1 MLREGHR
8 RTNIQRVAKVSH
20 LTVFSFSSHLL
31 LFLLCLFLLHFR
43 LLFFLFFFS
52 CGEYTVTS
60 WLPLLLRYHP
70 QTTEPAPSPQKRHV
84 LSFHWPPRCAPTVVS
99 TEWPKTKHK
108 TPRDTSSYCKA
119 LQATSPGPDLAPAP
133 KPSVGSWGP
142 WGLQMGIEATV
153 ESIHLADFVE
163 FGRLFPRGRNKWH
176 LWEETDLFSRRS
188 PWFVLH

>member
-1 MLREGHR
+1 MC
-8 RTNIQRVAKVSH
+8 
-20 LTVFSFSSHLL
+20 LL
-31 LFLLCLFLLHFR
+31 V
-43 LLFFLFFFS
+43 LFFLFFFS

-60 WLPLLLRYHP
+60 LLLLLHRYTPRLENWLSVHRSAVCFP
-70 QTTEPAPSPQKRHV
+70 SIDAPRY
-84 LSFHWPPRCAPTVVS
+84 APTVVS
-99 TEWPKTKHK
+99 IEWPMTKHK

-133 KPSVGSWGP
+133 KPLVGSWGP

-176 LWEETDLFSRRS
+176 LWGEMDLFSRRS